1 MTTSNARQTT
11 LTWEERQALP
21 VIRKMIKRKPETAAM
36 LLEGMARD
44 AALSVMVQIRD
55 ELQTMLAVNRAF
67 AEVARNLAQLEKDN
81 ADQNS

>member
-1 MTTSNARQTT
+1 MTTSNVRQIP

-21 VIRKMIKRKPETAAM
+21 IIRKMIKRKPETAAM
-36 LLEGMARD
+36 LLDGMARD

-55 ELQTMLAVNRAF
+55 ELQTMLDVNRAF

-81 ADQNS
+81 ADQDK

>member
-67 AEVARNLAQLEKDN
+67 AEVARNLAQLEKDD
-81 ADQNS
+81 ADQDQ